1 MRKLFGVIGD
11 PIAHSMSPLMHNDA
25 FAQLGID
32 GYYQPFH
39 VKSADLAAAVHGMK
53 AIDVQGFN
61 VTIPHKTAIM
71 PLLDQIDPLAKAIGA
86 VNTVVR
92 ENGGWTG
99 YNTDGAGFVQ
109 GLREECG
116 GPLEDKR
123 VLLIGAGGA
132 ARAIYYTLASEKVN
146 QIDIANRTLEKA
158 ASLAESCPYSVA
170 GTIKTTQEAEAE
182 LAAYD
187 IIIQTTSIGMLPLIE
202 AAPLSVENIKPGAF
216 VSDII
221 YNPFETKLLQ
231 EAKKQGARIQNG
243 LKMFVYQGALAFEKW
258 TGQTP
263 DIERMAD
270 IVRHQLGGNYV
281 NN

>member
-1 MRKLFGVIGD
+1 MKKLFGVIGD

-25 FAQLGID
+25 FGRLGID

-39 VKSADLAAAVHGMK
+39 VKPDDLEAAVRGMK
-53 AIDVQGFN
+53 AIGVQGFN
-61 VTIPHKTAIM
+61 VTIPHKSAII
-71 PLLDQIDPLAKAIGA
+71 PLLDQVDPLARAIGA

-92 ENGGWTG
+92 EQNGWTG
-99 YNTDGAGFVQ
+99 YNTDGMGFVR
-109 GLREECG
+109 GLREAYGE
-116 GPLEDKR
+116 PLEDKR

-132 ARAIYYTLASEKVN
+132 ARAIYYTLASENVN

-158 ASLAESCPYSVA
+158 SVLVDNCPYPVA
-170 GTIKTTQEAEAE
+170 SKVQTTDEAAKQ
-182 LAAYD
+182 LDVYD
-187 IIIQTTSIGMLPLIE
+187 IVIQTTSIGMTPLIE
-202 AAPLSVENIKPGAF
+202 ESPLSMANMKPGAF

-221 YNPFETKLLQ
+221 YNPLETKILKDA
-231 EAKKQGARIQNG
+231 EERGARIQNG

-263 DIERMAD
+263 DIDSMEE
-270 IVRHQLGGNYV
+270 IVRHQLGGSYV